1 MAGEGGMNGYY
12 RDTSDTNKERGFNRR
27 PCWMEIT
34 QLLREVFF
42 FLQSPRNLLKSYLH
56 LNRMRSCSKFLVQV
70 FM

>member
-42 FLQSPRNLLKSYLH
+42 FTEP
-56 LNRMRSCSKFLVQV
+56 
-70 FM
+70 